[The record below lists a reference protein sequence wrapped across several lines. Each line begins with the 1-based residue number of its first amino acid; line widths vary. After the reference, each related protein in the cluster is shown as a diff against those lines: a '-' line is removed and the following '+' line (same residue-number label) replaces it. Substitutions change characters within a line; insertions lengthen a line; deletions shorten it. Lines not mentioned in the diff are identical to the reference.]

1 MSLGSSNLRAPT
13 GVKRVVYMRCDGDDV
28 DDRCRY
34 DDAGHADESCKVC
47 ELLVKCNYPGSA
59 NECLFN
65 ASFVLQW
72 FNIYFK

>member
-1 MSLGSSNLRAPT
+1 
-13 GVKRVVYMRCDGDDV
+13 MRCDGDDV

-72 FNIYFK
+72 FNILSRLNFVVLFRYIFVS